1 MKIAILVP
9 FYNEEKNLISFIKEW
24 ETFLNLKKKFRNNL
38 LFFFI
43 DDGSYD
49 NSVLEIKKNIK
60 KLKYKVVSK
69 KNSGHGNTCK
79 FGYKLIVK
87 KYKHYD
93 YLLQIDSDNQCDP
106 KYISRLYEL
115 IKTKKYN
122 FIFGY
127 RKKREDGFLRFVISR
142 IMSFTLFIKKF
153 LYIKDLNTP
162 YRIMKISELQKVLNF
177 LKQNKSYDKIEL
189 YNCVVSYGIKKT
201 NTINWININFRN
213 RYYGKSKYNFSKM
226 FKMYINFILKI

>member
-115 IKTKKYN
+115 IKTKNYN